1 MRLFLCSGLV
11 VALAAVFAAR
21 HLQPAPPPPPAPPV
35 DVRESDVELAPDT
48 DRITGVVPN
57 GTTLGALLAG
67 HEVIESDRLA
77 LVAAIQDVFDVR
89 RVRAGQPFVI
99 DRLFD
104 GRVRAFE
111 YEVDGDWR
119 VAARAAMEPATDSTR
134 RVADGLDAPV
144 LASFE
149 IQPEPVFLAWIEA
162 IEKDIELTAVEG
174 EITRAQPSLTQ
185 ALDAAGERLDLALAL
200 ADVFSGEIDFS
211 SELQPGDRFRLVVER
226 QSREGAHTGY
236 GPILSAEFVASGRAL
251 QAYRFAVADGKPA
264 YYDAEGR
271 SLKRFFLKS
280 PLKFE
285 PRITSRFSSARRHP
299 ILNYTRAHNGVDY
312 SAPTGAPVVT
322 VAPGVV
328 TLAGWTG
335 GGGRTVRVR
344 HANGYESEYLHL
356 SAITVRGGARV
367 SQGEIVGRVGAT
379 GLATGPHLHYGLRR
393 NGRYVN
399 PVVEHRNMPPGDPV
413 PAAELAVF
421 SLERDRLFSLF
432 STARPK
438 AAN

>member
-1 MRLFLCSGLV
+1 VESGPGLPTV
-11 VALAAVFAAR
+11 
-21 HLQPAPPPPPAPPV
+21 
-35 DVRESDVELAPDT
+35 
-48 DRITGVVPN
+48 
-57 GTTLGALLAG
+57 
-67 HEVIESDRLA
+67 
-77 LVAAIQDVFDVR
+77 
-89 RVRAGQPFVI
+89 
-99 DRLFD
+99 
-104 GRVRAFE
+104 
-111 YEVDGDWR
+111 
-119 VAARAAMEPATDSTR
+119 ARAPCCASEGGSVATR
-134 RVADGLDAPV
+134 
-144 LASFE
+144 ASARGSEAGF
-149 IQPEPVFLAWIEA
+149 IVWIEA

-174 EITRAQPSLTQ
+174 EINREQPSLTE
-185 ALDAAGERLDLALAL
+185 ALDAVGERLDLALAL

-226 QSREGAHTGY
+226 QSRDGTHAGY
-236 GPILSAEFVASGRAL
+236 GPILAAEFVASGRAL
-251 QAYRFAVADGKPA
+251 QAYRFAASDGKPA
-264 YYDAEGR
+264 YYDAGGR

-312 SAPTGAPVVT
+312 SAPSGAPVVT

-328 TLAGWTG
+328 TLAGWSG

-356 SAITVRGGARV
+356 SSITVRAGARV
-367 SQGEIVGRVGAT
+367 SQGDLVGRVGAT

-393 NGRYVN
+393 SGRYVN

-413 PAAELAVF
+413 PATELAVF
-421 SLERDRLFSLF
+421 ALERDRLFRLF